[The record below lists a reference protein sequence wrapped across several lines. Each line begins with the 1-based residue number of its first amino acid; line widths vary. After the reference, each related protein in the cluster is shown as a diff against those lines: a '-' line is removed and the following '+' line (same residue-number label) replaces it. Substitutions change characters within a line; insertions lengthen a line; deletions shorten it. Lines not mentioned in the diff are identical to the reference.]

1 LTWEEAFDEDEVSM
15 RLPSALFS
23 ALFSARFS
31 ARAPLLVGLFLW
43 TAHAQTTTTT
53 ISMSFD
59 GTVTGVFGS
68 RNEFVQGSGSV
79 APYGSANLT
88 ANSSTFTFTFNAGDT
103 LTGQVQASG
112 AGGGTILANLTIGAG
127 TGLFKGASGTAQ
139 LTLTCQSDCAGVTGT
154 AYTAPFT
161 GSGSGT
167 VILPAAQPPALT
179 VAPGIVS
186 FSGQANS
193 AGSLQQ
199 SIAVQNSGG
208 GSFTFT
214 ASVVSGSPW
223 VSIAPSSGTVAGS
236 VSVLV
241 TVTVSTQ
248 ALTAGNYRDVIHFS
262 SSAGSADVPVTVL
275 VANSGAI
282 LGAGPVGAVFNVVQ
296 GAGSSATQT
305 INISN
310 DGSAGST
317 VNWTAAPA
325 TGLGGLNGDFLAIGQ
340 NGQVPAG
347 SLGSLTLALNGSAA
361 SLGIGVYYELVQI
374 SAPAAQNS
382 PQYVTAVLNVEPP
395 SASVLP
401 SFSPAGLLFTGAAG
415 QAIAPQQFTV
425 NWSSVQAQFFQA
437 LPATPT
443 GQSWLQVSPFSGS
456 ASTANPAL
464 IQVSVSTGG
473 LVAGVYSGTV
483 NLAEASGSVLGSVNV
498 TLIVTSGLTAGVRA
512 AVRPQAAVAG
522 CAPKALVLTETG
534 IPDNFSVPAGWP
546 ANLVVTMT
554 DDCGNPIEGG
564 AVTANFSNGDAPVA
578 LGDQGSGGLYVATW
592 QPSNRSASNMTIAFK
607 GTAGTLTPASSQLSG
622 LVTGNQAPVL
632 SQNGI
637 VNNLNPLA
645 GGALAPGT
653 VAAAYGTGLTT
664 SATGVSPNTVPLLTE
679 FQNTQ
684 LVIGGFVAPLYY
696 LSDTQLNIQIPAELA
711 TLQQYPAVGVVNGAL
726 TLPVSI
732 TVVPVS
738 PGVAANLDGSVIAQ
752 HSDYTLIDASSPAH
766 PGESIVIYV
775 VGMGATNP
783 AVASGAVAPGLNP
796 GDSLAYANVQPV
808 VMVSSQTAHIQFAGL
823 TPGGIG
829 LYQINFV
836 VPVNVTA
843 GSLSLTVSQGGT
855 NANATTLPV
864 TVP

>member
-1 LTWEEAFDEDEVSM
+1 MTWKDPFDEDEATM
-15 RLPSALFS
+15 RLPSSLRSVA
-23 ALFSARFS
+23 
-31 ARAPLLVGLFLW
+31 APLLLGFFQW
-43 TAHAQTTTTT
+43 AAHAQTTTTT

-68 RNEFVQGSGSV
+68 RNEFVQASGSV
-79 APYGSANLT
+79 APFGSANLT
-88 ANSSTFTFTFNAGDT
+88 ANSSTFTFTFNGGDT

-112 AGGGTILANLTIGAG
+112 AGTGMVLASLTVGAG
-127 TGLFKGASGTAQ
+127 TGMFKGASGSAQ
-139 LTLTCQSDCAGVTGT
+139 LTLTCQSDCSGVNGT
-154 AYTAPFT
+154 AYTAPFIA
-161 GSGSGT
+161 SGSGT
-167 VILPAAQPPALT
+167 VILPAVQPPGLT
-179 VAPGIVS
+179 VAPGIVN

-208 GSFTFT
+208 GSFTFN
-214 ASVVSGSPW
+214 AAVVSGSPW
-223 VSIAPSSGTVAGS
+223 VSITPSSGTVSGS
-236 VSVLV
+236 ASVPI
-241 TVTVSTQ
+241 TVTVSAQ

-262 SSAGSADVPVTVL
+262 SSAGSADVAVTL
-275 VANSGAI
+275 FVANSGAI

-310 DGSAGST
+310 DGSPGSA

-325 TGLGGLNGDFLAIGQ
+325 TGLGGLNGDFLTIGQ
-340 NGQVPAG
+340 SGQVPAG
-347 SLGSLTLALNGSAA
+347 SLGSLALALNGSAA
-361 SLGIGVYYELVQI
+361 NLGIGVYYELVQI

-395 SASVLP
+395 SATVLP
-401 SFSPAGLLFTGAAG
+401 SFSPAGLLFTGAVG
-415 QAIAPQQFTV
+415 QAIAAQQFTV

-437 LPATPT
+437 LPVTPT
-443 GQSWLQVSPFSGS
+443 GQSWLQASPFSAS

-464 IQVSVSTGG
+464 INVSVNSTG
-473 LVAGVYSGTV
+473 LSAGVYSGTV

-498 TLIVTSGLTAGVRA
+498 TLIVTSGITGGVRA
-512 AVRPQAAVAG
+512 AVRPQANVAG
-522 CAPKALVLTETG
+522 CAPKVLVLTETG
-534 IPDNFSVPAGWP
+534 IPNNFSVPVGWP

-554 DDCGNPIEGG
+554 DDCGNAIEGG
-564 AVTANFSNGDAPVA
+564 SVTANFSNGDPPLA
-578 LGDQGSGGLYVATW
+578 LDDQGSGGQYVATW
-592 QPSNRSASNMTIAFK
+592 QPSNRAASNMTVALK
-607 GTAGTLTPASSQLSG
+607 GTAGTLLPASSQLSG

-632 SQNGI
+632 APSGI
-637 VNNLNPLA
+637 LNNSNPLVGA
-645 GGALAPGT
+645 ALAPGT

-664 SATGVSPNTVPLLTE
+664 SMTGVSPNTAPLLTE

-684 LVIGGFVAPLYY
+684 LIIGGRVAPLYY
-696 LSDTQLNIQIPAELA
+696 LSNTQLDIQIPAELA

-738 PGVAANLDGSVIAQ
+738 PGVAANLDGSAIAQ
-752 HSDYTLIDASSPAH
+752 HSDYSLIDASSPAH

-775 VGMGATNP
+775 VGMGATSP

-796 GDSLAYANVQPV
+796 GDLLAYATVQPV
-808 VMVSSQTAHIQFAGL
+808 VMVSNQTAHIQFAGL

-836 VPVNVTA
+836 VPPNVTA
-843 GSLSLTVSQGGT
+843 GSLSLTVSQGAA
-855 NANATTLPV
+855 NANATTLLV
-864 TVP
+864 TE